1 MNTGLSHAKVA
12 YPTPEHERAAG
23 AATEFF
29 AERPEAG
36 ALLLVGSCARGKASP
51 DSCLDLTVLLSPGFT
66 SAVRASLAQAW
77 DQRRETIPA
86 FEALR
91 RVGHYSDI
99 EVDFHDGRFEPQ
111 IRHWTSGPD
120 PFELEIGN
128 LLVYAV
134 PLRDEGGHWE
144 RLRGQ
149 WLPYYSEDLRRRR
162 LAEARRYCL
171 NNLHHIPLY
180 VERGLYFQSLGRLWH
195 AFQEFI
201 QALFIARRT
210 YPIAYDKWIR
220 EQVVDI
226 LGLPELYPQLTRLF
240 EIGLLESHELAGKA
254 KDLGELLD
262 QYATS

>member
-1 MNTGLSHAKVA
+1 MDTGLSHAKVA
-12 YPTPEHERAAG
+12 YPSPEHERAAE

-29 AERPEAG
+29 AGRPEAG

-51 DSCLDLTVLLSPGFT
+51 DSCLDLGLLLSPGLT
-66 SAVRASLAQAW
+66 SAARASLARAW
-77 DQRRETIPA
+77 DQRRETAPA

-91 RVGHYSDI
+91 RVGRYSNV
-99 EVDFHDGRFEPQ
+99 EVDFHDGRFKPQ
-111 IRHWTSGPD
+111 ARHWTSGPD

-144 RLRGQ
+144 RL
-149 WLPYYSEDLRRRR
+149 
-162 LAEARRYCL
+162 
-171 NNLHHIPLY
+171 
-180 VERGLYFQSLGRLWH
+180 
-195 AFQEFI
+195 
-201 QALFIARRT
+201 
-210 YPIAYDKWIR
+210 R

-262 QYATS
+262 HLVV